1 MSENDKSNFM
11 YYKFISKSN
20 DKNVIEK
27 KGRFIMGRLKIAQYI
42 AVGATALSVIAAIV
56 GTNTEVGNALMVF
69 GVLGALVSYLL
80 GGFRTAA
87 EMASKAAGWAW
98 DIFPFPLDFA
108 MFIGVFI
115 LIIGVLVFLPIIP
128 IRRAYKERL

>member
-11 YYKFISKSN
+11 YYKFISKN
-20 DKNVIEK
+20 DDGNTEEK
-27 KGRFIMGRLKIAQYI
+27 KGRFIMKRLKIAQYI
-42 AVGATALSVIAAIV
+42 AIAATIMSVISWMV
-56 GTNTEVGNALMVF
+56 GTHTEMGMVLMLF
-69 GVLGALVSYLL
+69 GTLGALVSYLL

-87 EMASKAAGWAW
+87 EMASKAAGWDW